1 MDLSRRQALLGTLFG
16 AGWIGLR
23 SLATGLPVSF
33 LLNPRSALA
42 AGSTT
47 APGQFLILSTSGS
60 GDPMGC
66 NVPGMYPDAYS
77 ATNKVAHPPDSSGV
91 AGMDMTPTS
100 LMLGGKSYLAAK
112 PWTTLPP
119 AVLARTAF
127 FHHTTLTNNHT
138 NEGKVLKLMGAI
150 KRQEMLVS
158 LCAKNLASTLGTIQ
172 KEPVAVGGETL
183 QYEGR
188 SLPRLTP
195 SGLKAALSNP
205 AGPLANLQKLR
216 DDDLNRLNAIL
227 KVSGTTAERQ
237 FLDRMAQ
244 TQTQARSIS
253 QTLLDNLTAIT
264 NDGQDNQIVAAVTLI
279 AMKVSPVVAIHLDFG
294 GDNHTDTDLAGEAK
308 RTNAALTSLNTL
320 FTKLGQFGLTDQVT
334 FAAMNV
340 FGRTLA
346 PKGSSQYSAGRDH
359 LANHHCT
366 VLIGKNVKS
375 GVIGGIE
382 ANGNDFKAM
391 ALSSATGAGFPK
403 DQASSADIAFSDT
416 LGAVGKTLGT
426 ALGVASQALEDNITQ
441 GKVVSAALA

>member
-1 MDLSRRQALLGTLFG
+1 MDFSRRQAILGTLFG

-23 SLATGLPVSF
+23 SLATGLPISF

-42 AGSTT
+42 AGSST
-47 APGQFLILSTSGS
+47 AAAQYLILSTSGS

-77 ATNKVAHPPDSSGV
+77 ATNKVAHPPNVSADGS
-91 AGMDMTPTS
+91 DMTPTS
-100 LMLGGKSYLAAK
+100 VSLGGRSYQAAK
-112 PWTTLPP
+112 PWATVLPGS
-119 AVLARTAF
+119 VLARTSF

-150 KRQEMLVS
+150 KRQEMLAS
-158 LCAKNLASTLGTIQ
+158 LCAKNLAPVLGTIQ
-172 KEPVAVGGETL
+172 KEPVAVGSETL

-216 DDDLNRLNAIL
+216 DDDLNRLNALL
-227 KVSGTTAERQ
+227 KQGGTTAEKQ

-244 TQTQARSIS
+244 SQIEARSIS

-279 AMKVSPVVAIHLDFG
+279 AMKVSPVIAIHLDFG
-294 GDNHTDTDLAGEAK
+294 GDNHTDTDLGGEAK
-308 RTNAALTSLNTL
+308 RTIAAVNSMKTL
-320 FTKLGQFGLTDQVT
+320 FTKLDQFGLSDQVT

-346 PKGSSQYSAGRDH
+346 PKGTGTYSAGRDH

-366 VLIGKNVKS
+366 VMIGKNIKS
-375 GVIGGIE
+375 SVIGGIE

-391 ALSSATGAGFPK
+391 ALNSATGAGVPK

-426 ALGVASQALEDNITQ
+426 ALGVPSQALEDNITQ